1 MITNLNHSKFHIKQ
15 LTQEQNLI
23 FLRMRASP
31 RKGGGDTF
39 FFKGGGNLKGGGT
52 FLKGGDLPPLHT
64 M

>member
-39 FFKGGGNLKGGGT
+39 FLKGGET
-52 FLKGGDLPPLHT
+52 
-64 M
+64 

>member
-15 LTQEQNLI
+15 LTQEQNSI

-39 FFKGGGNLKGGGT
+39 FLKGGET
-52 FLKGGDLPPLHT
+52 
-64 M
+64 